1 MHSTEAFTTAREDLG
16 LLVVLLNKGSK
27 ERKKKT
33 DRDGWPLTSMEEF
46 VVFAYKIKKEP
57 KSVGYTKMLRI
68 VRKSNLYIYN
78 KHLTD
83 IVCTIPLSTD
93 SQLYLYVWQ
102 PRWENVP
109 YFGYSLLDYLQLLY
123 VCLAEYFS
131 KNILV
136 SKSFAKKFGLWN
148 IKKDS
153 FARLC
158 PAQFK
163 DLGLAGVGKL

>member
-1 MHSTEAFTTAREDLG
+1 MYVGKVFSTFLHYQPDDIDIILVNFFKCVLHSTEAFTTAREDLG

-102 PRWENVP
+102 PRSENVP
-109 YFGYSLLDYLQLLY
+109 YFGYSLLDYNCCMFVWLSISQKT
-123 VCLAEYFS
+123 F
-131 KNILV
+131 
-136 SKSFAKKFGLWN
+136 
-148 IKKDS
+148 
-153 FARLC
+153 
-158 PAQFK
+158 
-163 DLGLAGVGKL
+163 